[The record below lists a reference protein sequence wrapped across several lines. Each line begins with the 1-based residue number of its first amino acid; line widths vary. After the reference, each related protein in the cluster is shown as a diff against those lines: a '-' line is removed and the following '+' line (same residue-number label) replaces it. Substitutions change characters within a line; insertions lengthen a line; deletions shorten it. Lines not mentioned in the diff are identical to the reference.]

1 MATERTKEIQASVFR
16 LLHHMEL
23 EGKDEKYIS
32 DYHEILAI
40 TVLMAYRVMVGDTIA
55 KLFLRFIDKQM
66 DKPLQTDLDVL
77 QKQLRERF
85 EKMGASNDNR
95 H

>member
-1 MATERTKEIQASVFR
+1 MPSERTKEIQAQVFK

-23 EGKDEKYIS
+23 EGRDDKYIA

-40 TVLMAYRVMVGDTIA
+40 TVLTAYRVMVGDVMA
-55 KLFLRFIDKQM
+55 KMFLRFIDRQF
-66 DKPLQTDLDVL
+66 DKTLQADLDVL
-77 QKQLRERF
+77 QKELRERF
-85 EKMGASNDNR
+85 AKAPANDNR